1 MTAFE
6 KYSKGDTLETVVYTL
21 KEIRMIENQ
30 LNERNIIIKKWYMH
44 ACDKKKY
51 INCGKILPAEI
62 YWFNCYQLLSTGNF
76 FKNKIHLD
84 TQKLLIKY

>member
-1 MTAFE
+1 
-6 KYSKGDTLETVVYTL
+6 
-21 KEIRMIENQ
+21 MIENQ

-62 YWFNCYQLLSTGNF
+62 YWFNCYQLLSNF
-76 FKNKIHLD
+76 LM
-84 TQKLLIKY
+84 LIYKSYHSQYNC

>member
-1 MTAFE
+1 M

-62 YWFNCYQLLSTGNF
+62 YWFNCYQLSNF
-76 FKNKIHLD
+76 FINKIHLD
-84 TQKLLIKY
+84 TQKLHIKY